1 MQIEKIIEN
10 KDMENV
16 DVIVRKYHPLIVSSI
31 NRYYNKPHEFEELY
45 DEGVLEVCEA
55 LRDYDFKR
63 NDSFGGYLKSR
74 LYFFYI
80 SKNKVK
86 ESLSLDEPIG
96 EDDLTL
102 MDTLMDPSNIEEDFE
117 VKEEYR
123 ALYESIK
130 SLTERQR
137 NVLLDF
143 YIRKESISDIA
154 KNYGVKYRT
163 VVNTKTMALE
173 KMKKYL
179 LNGKNL

>member
-1 MQIEKIIEN
+1 M
-10 KDMENV
+10 
-16 DVIVRKYHPLIVSSI
+16 
-31 NRYYNKPHEFEELY
+31 
-45 DEGVLEVCEA
+45 
-55 LRDYDFKR
+55 
-63 NDSFGGYLKSR
+63 
-74 LYFFYI
+74 
-80 SKNKVK
+80 
-86 ESLSLDEPIG
+86 DEPIG

-102 MDTLMDPSNIEEDFE
+102 MDTLMDPSNIEVDFE
-117 VKEEYR
+117 VREEYR

-130 SLTERQR
+130 TLTDRQR

-143 YIRKESISDIA
+143 YIKKESISDIA